1 MSNRTENL
9 TEITLQLGE
18 VIEEN
23 VYDILCLSENEGLLI
38 MHIFIPRDIDVNF
51 SANIRYRQLLDND
64 WLLMLHHLVQH

>member
-51 SANIRYRQLLDND
+51 N
-64 WLLMLHHLVQH
+64 WQH